1 MLASLAMMEDLKDG
15 LKHFQPNPVEAPN
28 ETRTIPLPD
37 KYDWQ
42 TLKPHPVTVRVN
54 ELHT

>member
-1 MLASLAMMEDLKDG
+1 MLASLAMIEDLKDD

-42 TLKPHPVTVRVN
+42 TLKPHTVTVRVN
-54 ELHT
+54 ELHP